1 MRFVTARQ
9 LIVLSGVLLLSGCLE
24 LGGVSPPSRFY
35 LLTPG
40 GETRAAATDL
50 APDGG
55 PGVGPADLGLAD
67 LGLGVGP
74 IRIPAYLDRP
84 QIVTRSGANGLEL
97 APFDRWGEPLQES
110 VARVLA
116 TELARRLGTERVQ
129 RHPWRDAESVQVAVE
144 VDVLRFD
151 GPLGGPVTLEV
162 RWTLRAGGESVQHAS
177 HITEVGDG
185 GGYAEQAAA
194 MSRALATLA
203 REIASEVPP
212 G

>member
-50 APDGG
+50 APGGG
-55 PGVGPADLGLAD
+55 PGVGLAD
-67 LGLGVGP
+67 LALGVGP

-84 QIVTRSGANGLEL
+84 QIVTRSGANALEL

-151 GPLGGPVTLEV
+151 GPLGGPVALEA
-162 RWTLRAGGESVQHAS
+162 RWTLRTGREAVQHAS
-177 HITEVGDG
+177 HITEAGNG